1 MTIVV
6 ADTHVHIYPFYKV
19 EDALEN
25 IAQNLGRY
33 KGVTHRIACLTERYD
48 CELYAELRDAPRAS
62 VTEQFSIIQGNGSL
76 GFMNQ
81 STGQDFHLLPG
92 QQVITGENIEIL
104 SLNCEKRVEE
114 GKSAPQTVED
124 ILLAGGIPV
133 VAWAPGKWFF
143 ARGKV
148 VLSLMDS
155 FSPKQLAFGD
165 TTLRP
170 IGWTTP
176 TIIKRAQA
184 RGFKVFFGSD
194 PLPFAGE
201 EKRPG
206 TYLTKF
212 ELPGFSEDTEP
223 SIIMRNALGD
233 QVRAHDAG
241 ARGSFPAV
249 LNRLYRNHRAPTPA
263 RV

>member
-1 MTIVV
+1 MTTVV

-19 EDALEN
+19 EDALSS

-33 KGVTHRIACLTERYD
+33 DGVNHRIACLTERYD
-48 CELYAELRDAPRAS
+48 CELYAELRDAPRTS
-62 VTEQFSIIQGNGSL
+62 VTEEFSITRGNKSL
-76 GFMNQ
+76 AFVHN
-81 STGQDFHLLPG
+81 DNKLNFHLLPG

-104 SLNCEKRVEE
+104 SLNCEQRVGE
-114 GKSAPQTVED
+114 GKSASQTVED
-124 ILLAGGIPV
+124 ILAAGGIPV

-148 VLSLMDS
+148 VQSLMDS
-155 FSPKQLAFGD
+155 FSPAQLAFGD

-176 TIIKRAQA
+176 TIIKRARE

-212 ELPGFSEDTEP
+212 EVPGFTADSDP
-223 SIIMRNALGD
+223 SVVMSNALGD
-233 QVRAHDAG
+233 GVRAEDAG
-241 ARGSFPAV
+241 SRGSFPAV

-263 RV
+263 RA

>member
-1 MTIVV
+1 MTTVV

-19 EDALEN
+19 EDALNN
-25 IAQNLGRY
+25 IAQNLGQY
-33 KGVTHRIACLTERYD
+33 SGVSHRIACLTERYD

-62 VTEQFSIIQGNGSL
+62 VIEQFSIKNAKGSL
-76 GFMNQ
+76 KFVSL

-104 SLNCEKRVEE
+104 SLNCEQRVVE

-124 ILLAGGIPV
+124 ILSAGGIPV

-143 ARGKV
+143 ARGNV

-155 FSPKQLAFGD
+155 FSPNQLAFGD

-176 TIIKRAQA
+176 TIIKRARE
-184 RGFKVFFGSD
+184 RGFKVLFGSD

-206 TYLTKF
+206 TYLTRF
-212 ELPGFSEDTEP
+212 EVPGLTESSDPSVIMGSALEDGVLANDEG
-223 SIIMRNALGD
+223 S
-233 QVRAHDAG
+233 
-241 ARGSFPAV
+241 RGSFPAV

-263 RV
+263 RA